1 MIQSISKNETFTCEG
16 IWFFKIT
23 CRFFLML
30 VSIPP
35 KCTNTNLVG
44 GFYLWRKCWN
54 SAFNA
59 QGSRVSIVTVHVRA
73 VKTYVTGK
81 DRMKLSLPPK
91 LSYFVFVRFS
101 FPVTHLMAYY
111 ARNWPIS
118 PPDHLTL
125 LITLALERKKPW
137 VKTFYRIWIGLQ

>member
-1 MIQSISKNETFTCEG
+1 M
-16 IWFFKIT
+16 
-23 CRFFLML
+23 
-30 VSIPP
+30 
-35 KCTNTNLVG
+35 
-44 GFYLWRKCWN
+44 WRKCWN

-59 QGSRVSIVTVHVRA
+59 QGSRVSIVIVEVRA
-73 VKTYVTGK
+73 VKIYVTGK
-81 DRMKLSLPPK
+81 DRMKLSVPPK

-137 VKTFYRIWIGLQ
+137 VKLSTEFGLGYNNVSIIYCVEVVIYVCNVITSLYQDMKKSPVENYEGNLLDIRLP

>member
-1 MIQSISKNETFTCEG
+1 MIQSISKNQTFTCEG
-16 IWFFKIT
+16 IWFFKIA

-30 VSIPP
+30 VSIPS
-35 KCTNTNLVG
+35 KCTTNLVG

-59 QGSRVSIVTVHVRA
+59 QGWRVSIVIVQVRA
-73 VKTYVTGK
+73 VKILC
-81 DRMKLSLPPK
+81 DRERQDETQFTTKTKLFRFCKIFIP
-91 LSYFVFVRFS
+91 SYTFDG
-101 FPVTHLMAYY
+101 LLC
-111 ARNWPIS
+111 RNWPIS

-125 LITLALERKKPW
+125 LITLALERKNPW